1 MFVRLMAAVLR
12 FQSIIHR
19 DENTEISLSC
29 TCPPL
34 ASCLN
39 ISAAISTSPPH
50 RQLPVTSPPLTTF
63 QSLMTPIECRDKE
76 PSILESRTRTLLRLS
91 ILVLDKEDS
100 TTAQRLFKRLSSTL
114 DTMASKTVDMFSYYF
129 DISDFL
135 PDGSIYLHYFIP

>member
-1 MFVRLMAAVLR
+1 MFVRLMGAVLR

-50 RQLPVTSPPLTTF
+50 RQLPVTSSPLTTF
-63 QSLMTPIECRDKE
+63 QSLMTPIKCPGQRAFY
-76 PSILESRTRTLLRLS
+76 SRIAHAHS
-91 ILVLDKEDS
+91 
-100 TTAQRLFKRLSSTL
+100 FKVVYSC
-114 DTMASKTVDMFSYYF
+114 
-129 DISDFL
+129 
-135 PDGSIYLHYFIP
+135 P